1 MPESPAVPGSV
12 TLMHILLTN
21 DDGIDAPGLIP
32 FARALAAIGT
42 VSVVVPD
49 QERSWLGKAI
59 TRFDPVTVEQREVD
73 GFPVSACSGYPADC
87 VQLGVNALFTSRPTI
102 VVSGVNI
109 GYNHGSAYLQSSGTA
124 GAALEGAIA
133 GVPAIAFSTGTA
145 TRPWNEWK
153 QWSLS
158 ADAAEMWARVGAVAA
173 RLVADAAPHLRA
185 GDVLNVGI
193 PDDATTGTPRRITRV
208 AEVGYDRLF
217 AETAP
222 GVFIHSYGGLVHAE
236 GLAGTDVEAGNHGV
250 ISITSIRGAG
260 DRNGRQDMLA
270 QLL

>member
-1 MPESPAVPGSV
+1 MR
-12 TLMHILLTN
+12 ILLTN

-32 FARALAAIGT
+32 FARALAPLGEVQI
-42 VSVVVPD
+42 VVPD
-49 QERSWLGKAI
+49 QERSWVGKAI
-59 TRFDPVTVEQREVD
+59 TRFDPVYVEQRQLG
-73 GFPVSACSGYPADC
+73 GFTVHACSGYPADC
-87 VQLGVNALFTSRPTI
+87 VQLGVNALFPNRPTI

-124 GAALEGAIA
+124 GAALEAGIA

-153 QWSLS
+153 QWSLT
-158 ADAAEMWARVGAVAA
+158 ADAAAMWTAVGVVAA
-173 RLVADAAPHLRA
+173 RLTADAVRHMRP

-193 PDDATTGTPRRITRV
+193 PDDATLDTPRRITTV

-217 AETAP
+217 AEQSP
-222 GVFIHSYGGLVHAE
+222 GVYAHMYGGLVHAE

-250 ISITSIRGAG
+250 ISISSIRGAG
-260 DRNGRQDMLA
+260 NRAGREEMLGEM
-270 QLL
+270 L